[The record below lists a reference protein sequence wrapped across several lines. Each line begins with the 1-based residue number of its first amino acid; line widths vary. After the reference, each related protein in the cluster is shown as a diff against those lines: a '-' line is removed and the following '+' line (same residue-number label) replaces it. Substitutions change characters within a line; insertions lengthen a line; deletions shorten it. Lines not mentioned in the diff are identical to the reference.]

1 MSVTSLP
8 FKPELLLRT
17 LRFLW
22 IQEVSME
29 IDGQSLI
36 LTIIPGAD
44 FWIGAEGCVSAAGG
58 GCVRMISM
66 INLSF

>member
-1 MSVTSLP
+1 
-8 FKPELLLRT
+8 
-17 LRFLW
+17 
-22 IQEVSME
+22 ME